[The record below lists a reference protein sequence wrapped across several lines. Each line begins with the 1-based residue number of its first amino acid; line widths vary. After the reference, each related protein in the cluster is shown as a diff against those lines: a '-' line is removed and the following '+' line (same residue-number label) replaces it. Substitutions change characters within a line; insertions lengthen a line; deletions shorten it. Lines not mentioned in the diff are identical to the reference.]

1 MVLKER
7 HKDRDERFKRL
18 IGQRDIGAFFKNPSK
33 VDDEK
38 KEEASQ
44 EINESEEKEKTNQ
57 KPETD

>member
-33 VDDEK
+33 LDEGK
-38 KEEASQ
+38 KEDGSQ
-44 EINESEEKEKTNQ
+44 EINEGE
-57 KPETD
+57 